1 MTRINVTQ
9 TLRNEVAARIKSSPV
24 GALDP
29 AAVFLV
35 ADGFCPGCAGEANGF
50 RDKLS
55 VAEFRISGL
64 CQNCQDAIFDGES
77 REVPTDPSDP
87 AFD

>member
-1 MTRINVTQ
+1 MNRINVTQ
-9 TLRNEVAARIKSSPV
+9 PLRNEVATRIRTSPI

-29 AAVFLV
+29 AAAFLV
-35 ADGFCPGCAGEANGF
+35 EDGFCPSCAGEANGF

-64 CQNCQDAIFDGES
+64 CQNCQDAVFDGEP
-77 REVPTDPSDP
+77 REVSTDPSDP